1 MLEWGNAAE
10 ILQRVTRRAISG
22 FSLSSDV
29 FCMRLQKDISEETLN
44 KWDKHLS
51 SVHMLMP
58 ILMKYPMK
66 ENEGGW
72 YHRMQRKTSGYTLS
86 MMQRKPCLA
95 FEKLLRCLPEK
106 WARQH
111 RPLFHPLA
119 QIHLCHLVMSWERLS
134 RVVFCLNIVQLH
146 YFVLLF
152 FFFSAGSVPHFPY
165 AKPLLVLHGN
175 DHSVSKSIFHST
187 MHNVVPL
194 PQNHS
199 IYSLAR
205 QRICV
210 FGARGCESYLNWLN
224 FTLNAR
230 QSVALV

>member
-66 ENEGGW
+66 ENKGRW
-72 YHRMQRKTSGYTLS
+72 YHRRQKETSGYTLR
-86 MMQRKPCLA
+86 MMQRQPCLA
-95 FEKLLRCLPEK
+95 FEKTVALWTCLPETFS
-106 WARQH
+106 RQH

-134 RVVFCLNIVQLH
+134 RVVFCLNIVPLH
-146 YFVLLF
+146 YFF
-152 FFFSAGSVPHFPY
+152 FF
-165 AKPLLVLHGN
+165 
-175 DHSVSKSIFHST
+175 
-187 MHNVVPL
+187 
-194 PQNHS
+194 
-199 IYSLAR
+199 
-205 QRICV
+205 
-210 FGARGCESYLNWLN
+210 
-224 FTLNAR
+224 
-230 QSVALV
+230 